1 MFFML
6 NDLSFLKDLNE
17 EKQKIISTDGNVLVT
32 ANPGTGKTKLLAY
45 KYAYL
50 ISQGVKPDDILCL
63 TFTEKAKVELDE
75 RIVKLLNEI
84 KVEVDYSKVNV
95 HTFHSYALT
104 YLDDQD
110 IVSSN
115 LLRFSIYQY
124 LKDNEVLNYVDSYL
138 LSDIVP
144 RTESLIRY
152 LKSFGVTS
160 DKINLKKVK
169 SFLKE
174 DEKGKYTKEEIDKF
188 ADYFLKIYEHY
199 ETIKN
204 RIGIDYSDML
214 NNFMKIKNVSKFEYV
229 LVDELQDVNLMEA
242 EIAIRSAKHFVAV
255 GDKKQAIFGFQG
267 GSIINFLKFADSKKF
282 VLGENFRSSN
292 EVLDYAKNFFSSRTM
307 DADHKTDLAPL
318 KNANNYHSE
327 KPTVFP
333 VAREN
338 IFAAAAEL
346 AKELSKSGKKTAI
359 ITRTNGQIMKVSKEL
374 QERGIEHSTTYFS
387 ASDDAKENI
396 IIFLK
401 GIFSNDIQVIKNSL
415 FVPFSPI
422 SLQKAFELSSDYKM
436 TLNELL
442 EKCPELA
449 KLRDSVKNLEDI
461 NILFEKV
468 ILPVS
473 VSYGKEYFLASLNV
487 QESYREAIKNVQD
500 KSFKNFVDYLQ
511 SSGLMSSES
520 DTDKPVIVT
529 TVHKSKGL
537 EYENVIYLP
546 SKSRDSSSFQDVVV
560 EAVLKANEI
569 HAEEEL
575 LEESLRID
583 FVAFTRAVSKL
594 YILTDKI
601 QDYLTEDSQ
610 EGKIDAKSIETF
622 SFVEKHKRTYNLF
635 VQKDYDEAKKLLESK
650 KEWLIK
656 LVKSHFD
663 SLNRISYSYA
673 TDDAYDYLTNSILKI
688 KDFSEATELGTRV
701 HDIAEKMAKGEEYE
715 EGEDIQ
721 LFVKNIKEILSS
733 VKKDYPKLFGAEEE
747 ILIPLS
753 KLITN
758 SSDVMFKA
766 KIDAIFTDGDK
777 YLIVDWKTDKDDTR
791 ASKHRQQL
799 EAYKRAFS
807 TKHNIPLD
815 KINVAIA
822 FIGLRGKINLGK
834 VNCAFDDAVPRKT
847 AFETFSKK
855 LNVFLGWK
863 ADVNLFFNDL
873 IDVKFLDDPLW
884 RAVVE
889 QYNEEKK

>member
-1 MFFML
+1 MV
-6 NDLSFLKDLNE
+6 NTDFLKDLNE
-17 EKQKIISTDGNVLVT
+17 EKQNIIKTDGNVLVT

-50 ISQGVKPDDILCL
+50 VTNGIKPEDILCL

-75 RIVKLLNEI
+75 RIVKLLRDINSD
-84 KVEVDYSKVNV
+84 VDYSKVNV
-95 HTFHSYALT
+95 YTFHSYALT

-115 LLRFSIYQY
+115 LLRYSIYQF

-152 LKSFGVTS
+152 LKSFGITA
-160 DKINLKKVK
+160 DKIDLKKVK
-169 SFLKE
+169 ALLKE

-188 ADYFLKIYEHY
+188 AEYFLKIYEHY
-199 ETIKN
+199 EVIKN
-204 RIGIDYSDML
+204 KIGIDYSDML

-242 EIAIRSAKHFVAV
+242 EIALRAAKNFVAV

-267 GSIINFLKFADSKKF
+267 GSIINFLKFKDSKKF

-292 EVLDYAKNFFSSRTM
+292 EVLDYAKNFFSNRTM
-307 DADHKTDLAPL
+307 DVDHKTDLAPL
-318 KNANNYHSE
+318 KNANNYQSE
-327 KPTVFP
+327 KPTVFNVP
-333 VAREN
+333 KEN
-338 IFAAAAEL
+338 IFASASEL
-346 AKELSKSGKKTAI
+346 AKELSKNGKKTAI

-387 ASDDAKENI
+387 ASDDAKQNI

-401 GIFSNDIQVIKNSL
+401 GIFSNDIQVVKNSL

-422 SLQKAFELSSDYKM
+422 SLQKAFELSNDYKM
-436 TLNELL
+436 TLDELL
-442 EKCPELA
+442 DKCPELTR
-449 KLRDSVKNLEDI
+449 LRESVKNLEDI

-487 QESYREAIKNVQD
+487 QESYKEAIKNVQD

-511 SSGLMSSES
+511 ASGLMSSES
-520 DTDKPVIVT
+520 DSDKNIIVT

-546 SKSRDSSSFQDVVV
+546 SKPRDSSSFQDVVV
-560 EAVLKANEI
+560 EAVLKASGI

-594 YILTDKI
+594 YILTDKAE
-601 QDYLTEDSQ
+601 DYLTEDSQ
-610 EGKIDAKSIETF
+610 EGKINTESIESF
-622 SFVEKHKRTYNLF
+622 SFVEKHKRAYNLF
-635 VQKDYDEAKKLLESK
+635 VQRDYEEAKKLLEGK
-650 KEWLIK
+650 KDWLIK
-656 LVKSHFD
+656 LVKNHFD

-688 KDFSEATELGTRV
+688 KDFSEATDLGTRV
-701 HDIAEKMAKGEEYE
+701 HDIAEKMAKGEKYE
-715 EGEDIQ
+715 EEEDTK
-721 LFVKNIKEILSS
+721 LFVSNIKS
-733 VKKDYPKLFGAEEE
+733 VLEEVNKDYPKLFGAEEE

-753 KLITN
+753 KLVGN
-758 SSDVMFKA
+758 NDKMMFKA

-777 YLIVDWKTDKDDTR
+777 YLIVDWKTDKDDSR

-807 TKHNIPLD
+807 TKHNVPLD
-815 KINVAIA
+815 KISVAIA

-834 VNCAFDDAVPRKT
+834 INYEFDDAVPRKT

-863 ADVNLFFNDL
+863 ADVDSFFNNL
-873 IDVKFLDDPLW
+873 IEVEFLEDPLW
-884 RAVVE
+884 RAVIE
-889 QYNEEKK
+889 QYKEEKK